1 MGWHEFRYYP
11 ERMTFHRPTSLH
23 RALLGLKVI
32 VKHFLRPIIKII
44 EPFIIV
50 LHPGSFIYF
59 QFKLQRPPSFGRG
72 DGVRGTQ
79 KGKERAPACMS
90 SIMKYTPDI
99 QKGPFIFF
107 ESSRNG
113 IYNEAIFRT

>member
-23 RALLGLKVI
+23 RAVLGLKVI

-79 KGKERAPACMS
+79 KGKERGTS
-90 SIMKYTPDI
+90 LYE
-99 QKGPFIFF
+99 Q
-107 ESSRNG
+107 
-113 IYNEAIFRT
+113 YNEIYT